1 VIVHSNERARA
12 VAIFAIV
19 LGTSS
24 AAWAQEPVGSAPSA
38 GATDK
43 TPPAQQAEAAPLPE
57 AELGKMLGKTVTGD
71 DEAQRIA
78 AAKAIIE
85 LGTEALPAITTQ
97 LAELRKGNDNAVFQA
112 VKAVRDQHGGK
123 LEGVEL
129 LPELQKKKGDG
140 AGYRVALQT
149 VVLAHALARMGTTP
163 AVKQLTLIAA
173 DHNMQLRPE
182 VTRLIKGL
190 GERAVAGLIE
200 TRKADNSEL
209 RRYAT
214 RELEGLGKR
223 VPGDAVQTK
232 ENQVLSDV
240 LRAYGNV
247 HDTDAIP
254 VILSFV
260 NTDRAQ
266 VRAAAREALAQF
278 GQDAIWKLRESY
290 MNLTGKAAS
299 EGWSAAEVAKELF
312 AAYDRFR
319 LQEVHQ
325 LVEDGKA
332 KEKEGKLEEANALF
346 DKALAREPMLDRRDE
361 MVPAALALAQSLQG
375 KEPERARALLRKALR
390 LSPEGPRKNQIQ
402 AELAYME
409 GKELLGRGVADTE
422 PFQRALALDPAHEK
436 ARAELYQLEDRTAEE
451 RGRTQRYGAAAAVVL
466 LGIVLI
472 VLFGGRK
479 KPRATKRAPAA

>member
-1 VIVHSNERARA
+1 
-12 VAIFAIV
+12 
-19 LGTSS
+19 
-24 AAWAQEPVGSAPSA
+24 
-38 GATDK
+38 
-43 TPPAQQAEAAPLPE
+43 
-57 AELGKMLGKTVTGD
+57 
-71 DEAQRIA
+71 
-78 AAKAIIE
+78 
-85 LGTEALPAITTQ
+85 
-97 LAELRKGNDNAVFQA
+97 
-112 VKAVRDQHGGK
+112 
-123 LEGVEL
+123 
-129 LPELQKKKGDG
+129 
-140 AGYRVALQT
+140 
-149 VVLAHALARMGTTP
+149 
-163 AVKQLTLIAA
+163 
-173 DHNMQLRPE
+173 
-182 VTRLIKGL
+182 
-190 GERAVAGLIE
+190 
-200 TRKADNSEL
+200 
-209 RRYAT
+209 
-214 RELEGLGKR
+214 
-223 VPGDAVQTK
+223 
-232 ENQVLSDV
+232 
-240 LRAYGNV
+240 
-247 HDTDAIP
+247 
-254 VILSFV
+254 
-260 NTDRAQ
+260 
-266 VRAAAREALAQF
+266 
-278 GQDAIWKLRESY
+278 